1 MELSAAE
8 NRKPCRG
15 NVFVGCSR
23 AKLGIQFGTYKFEL
37 SIRNPN
43 GDIKK
48 AVIYMSAVQQR
59 GLN

>member
-1 MELSAAE
+1 MSAAE

-48 AVIYMSAVQQR
+48 AVIYVWSSAER
-59 GLN
+59 FELKI

>member
-1 MELSAAE
+1 MSAAE

-37 SIRNPN
+37 LEIQMEILKRLSYICLEFSRE
-43 GDIKK
+43 
-48 AVIYMSAVQQR
+48 V
-59 GLN
+59 